1 MVAEN
6 TDDMSSLLSLLHM
19 VWGIAGITDLPL
31 FNAHHVAILHD
42 YVIHKFA
49 QHLIDG
55 TKSCTSL
62 GQLTQMIAWIQICTL
77 VISRQET

>member
-31 FNAHHVAILHD
+31 FHAHHVAILHD

-55 TKSCTSL
+55 T
-62 GQLTQMIAWIQICTL
+62 
-77 VISRQET
+77 